1 MLRSREPSK
10 RQPKKRKAKGKR
22 AFLLKTQETGTEM
35 LRTGT
40 DEELNPSMPG
50 HREDSLRPSSALWG
64 LYPHCVAWQCPW
76 PLSMQVTGQ
85 SPNGGGGEASAATGS
100 QPTLPLPT
108 WKDVLFYSQPH
119 NDATL
124 PPLLFLILLLLL
136 QKLVFFEHLPCARH
150 CPK

>member
-1 MLRSREPSK
+1 
-10 RQPKKRKAKGKR
+10 
-22 AFLLKTQETGTEM
+22 
-35 LRTGT
+35 
-40 DEELNPSMPG
+40 
-50 HREDSLRPSSALWG
+50 
-64 LYPHCVAWQCPW
+64 
-76 PLSMQVTGQ
+76 MQVTGR

-136 QKLVFFEHLPCARH
+136 QKLVFFLNTYHVPGTVQSSLQALAQSVLITTSVLQSRTVRLSNLLMIILLLVRGGTSYKSPDVSLGLKAWHHPSLCLTLAFLLLSI
-150 CPK
+150 